1 MDTFQPDLSFAQQ
14 LDNADPLKSFR
25 DEFLLPASEGRQQ
38 IYFLGNSLGLQPR
51 ATAAAI
57 QEVLDQWASLGV
69 ESFFM
74 GSQPWLEKH
83 DALLPAMSRIV
94 GALPEELVIMNQL
107 TVNLHLMLQSF
118 YHPKGKRNKILCE
131 ARAFPSDQYMLA
143 SHVQLRGLDPAAVIV
158 EVKPRAN
165 EEHVRKEDIEAAIHE
180 HREELALV
188 LWSGVQYYTGQ
199 VFDIAAICALAHAY
213 NIPVGFDLAHAA
225 GNIPLKLHEWDLDFA
240 CFCNY
245 KYLNAGP
252 GAIATAFIHKRYHS
266 RSDIPRMAGWWGNE
280 KASRFL
286 MRDHFVPE
294 ANASGWQLSTP
305 SILLYACLKASI
317 DIFDKAGMDALH
329 VKRRSMHA
337 YFQYLYKQK
346 IVQKLSEKIRIITPA
361 EFLEP
366 GCQFS
371 LQVPEK
377 GRQVFEALG
386 SRGIMVDWREPEV
399 IRLAPVPL
407 YNRYEEIWHFVNAL
421 EEIAVEVQ

>member
-1 MDTFQPDLSFAQQ
+1 M
-14 LDNADPLKSFR
+14 
-25 DEFLLPASEGRQQ
+25 
-38 IYFLGNSLGLQPR
+38 
-51 ATAAAI
+51 
-57 QEVLDQWASLGV
+57 
-69 ESFFM
+69 
-74 GSQPWLEKH
+74 
-83 DALLPAMSRIV
+83 
-94 GALPEELVIMNQL
+94 
-107 TVNLHLMLQSF
+107 
-118 YHPKGKRNKILCE
+118 
-131 ARAFPSDQYMLA
+131 
-143 SHVQLRGLDPAAVIV
+143 
-158 EVKPRAN
+158 
-165 EEHVRKEDIEAAIHE
+165 EDIEAAIHE

-199 VFDIAAICALAHAY
+199 VFDIAAICKLAHAY

-266 RSDIPRMAGWWGNE
+266 RSYIPRMAGWWGNE

-337 YFQYLYKQK
+337 YFQYLYNQK
-346 IVQKLSEKIRIITPA
+346 IVQRLAEKIRIITPA
-361 EFLEP
+361 EFSEP

-386 SRGIMVDWREPEV
+386 SCGFMVDWREPEV

-421 EEIAVEVQ
+421 EEIIVEVQ